1 MIKKYLQ
8 FIKESKKTTKVAI
21 LTDNEFQDEEV
32 LQPKSELEKNN
43 YLVDIIAPKLGTIK
57 AFNNDEEVNVTKT
70 ISEASVKDYA
80 LLIIPGGKAPEN
92 LRNNES
98 VINFVKKFYETKKPI
113 ASICHG
119 PLILISAE
127 LVKGK
132 PMTCFEDAVEELKE
146 AGANYKNESCVQDG
160 QFITSRNPNDLDEFC
175 KAILAKL
182 K

>member
-1 MIKKYLQ
+1 MLKKYLQ
-8 FIKESKKTTKVAI
+8 FIKESKETTKVAI
-21 LTDNEFQDEEV
+21 LTDNEFQDMEV

-43 YLVDIIAPKLGTIK
+43 YIVDIIAPKSVTIK
-57 AFNNDEEVNVTKT
+57 AFNNDNEVEVTKT
-70 ISEASVKDYA
+70 ISEASVEDYA

-92 LRNNES
+92 LRNNKS
-98 VINFVKKFYETKKPI
+98 VISFVKKFSESGKPI

-119 PLILISAE
+119 PLILVSAG

-132 PMTCFEDAVEELKE
+132 KMTCFKDAVEELKK
-146 AGANYKNESCVQDG
+146 AGANYENESCVQDG
-160 QFITSRNPNDLDEFC
+160 QFITSRNPDDLDEFC